1 MTLAEKAKLLVHVVT
16 VFAGAEFS
24 AFLSACEALAV
35 LLLTFSFLAV
45 ASLILLFD
53 IFCNGLPTRFGVCL
67 VQTLFATT
75 SW

>member
-24 AFLSACEALAV
+24 ALFSTCEALAV
-35 LLLTFSFLAV
+35 LLLTFGLLAV

-53 IFCNGLPTRFGVCL
+53 IFCNDLSARFGVCL
-67 VQTLFATT
+67 V
-75 SW
+75 